1 MNHGHSAIITMKRK
15 LILGFALGLLLALP
29 SLGRVHDLP
38 RGPIAARADSLI
50 EAAHLT
56 HDFERIIVLADSLE
70 ATGDFSRIKADYWRG
85 YGYYST
91 LDQHLCQVNWS
102 EALNLEIRDRVDLE
116 FYGRSA
122 NRLSDFMLAK
132 GDFDAA
138 MRVATPALEKLR
150 EGGMTSSRDYGYL
163 LITVGCSELNN
174 RDREQAHIYFEEANQ
189 LFTSLLADHG
199 PAYEDNLK
207 SAVAGF
213 TTIARHCLDEKYY
226 AEAIIWA
233 DRLDNVMED
242 YSSRPETFPE
252 SADRRQTLSLLFRAA
267 ALEGLGERK
276 AAAVAYDEALRHA
289 YSRTDPGRV
298 EATRYLMLAGR
309 WKEAAENF
317 RHLDNYLA
325 SYGPGP
331 TLENI
336 RLYLLPKYRANYN
349 AHRSEE
355 ALATGLQLCEAL
367 DSAIVW
373 NREDM
378 AAELATIFQTQQ
390 MKQDFT
396 EQRARLERVR
406 FRSAVAMIVLLIVFF
421 LSFIIIRQRSANRL
435 EEAYQQLEQ
444 AHELAQEASRVKTAF
459 LQQISHEIRTP
470 VNLLSGFAQ
479 LLTTPGMELD
489 EQSRAEINRGVVENT
504 GRITGLVGKILELSD
519 LISRSEM
526 EKNDRITAMELA
538 MEAVVQCGITKL
550 EKIHFELQAPEDV
563 RNQTLVTNERAAMRI
578 LGLLLENAVK
588 FTEEGSVCLRMVP
601 KPGFVHYLV
610 EDNGIG
616 VPPEDAERIFDHFV
630 QLDDYR
636 EGTGIGLSLARSLA
650 RRLGGEVTL
659 DTSYAPGARF
669 VFSLPLGE

>member
-1 MNHGHSAIITMKRK
+1 MNHGLNAIITMKRK
-15 LILGFALGLLLALP
+15 LILGFALGILLALP
-29 SLGRVHDLP
+29 SFGRVHDLP
-38 RGPIAARADSLI
+38 RGSLAARADSLI
-50 EAAHLT
+50 EAAHLS

-91 LDQHLCQVNWS
+91 FNQHLCQENWS

-138 MRVATPALEKLR
+138 MRIATPALEKLR
-150 EGGMTSSRDYGYL
+150 AGGMTSSRDYCYL
-163 LITVGCSELNN
+163 LITVGCSELNK
-174 RDREQAHIYFEEANQ
+174 RDREQAHSYFEEANQ
-189 LFTSLLADHG
+189 LFVSLLADQG

-226 AEAIIWA
+226 AEAVIWA

-267 ALEGLGERK
+267 ALEGLGERN
-276 AAAVAYDEALRHA
+276 AAAAAYDDALTHP
-289 YSRTDPGRV
+289 YSKTAQGRV
-298 EATRYLMLAGR
+298 EATRYLMLAER
-309 WKEAAENF
+309 WKEATENF
-317 RHLDNYLA
+317 RYLDEFVS
-325 SYGPGP
+325 SYGSGL

-349 AHRSEE
+349 ARRNEE
-355 ALATGLQLCEAL
+355 ALATGFQLCEAL

-373 NREDM
+373 SREDK
-378 AAELATIFQTQQ
+378 AAELAAIFQTQE
-390 MKQDFT
+390 MKQDFA
-396 EQRARLERVR
+396 EQQARLERVR
-406 FRSAVAMIVLLIVFF
+406 FRSAVAMIVLLIIFF
-421 LSFIIIRQRSANRL
+421 LSFIIIRQRSAIRL
-435 EEAYQQLEQ
+435 ESAYQQLEV
-444 AHELAQEASRVKTAF
+444 AHEQAQEASRVKTAF

-470 VNLLSGFAQ
+470 INLLSGFAQ
-479 LLTTPGMELD
+479 VLTTPGMELD
-489 EQSRAEINRGVVENT
+489 EKSKAEINNGVVENT

-538 MEAVVQCGITKL
+538 TEAIVQCGITKL

-650 RRLGGEVTL
+650 RRLGGEVAL